1 MIFILSLNCTING
14 EDNQLLQ
21 SYAVNTSACSKGKHS
36 MYFIANIL
44 IQIAADEPPPKG
56 CTLFFAVHGEK
67 TCEFESLGKL
77 LQTASERYLLNF
89 ET

>member
-1 MIFILSLNCTING
+1 
-14 EDNQLLQ
+14 
-21 SYAVNTSACSKGKHS
+21 